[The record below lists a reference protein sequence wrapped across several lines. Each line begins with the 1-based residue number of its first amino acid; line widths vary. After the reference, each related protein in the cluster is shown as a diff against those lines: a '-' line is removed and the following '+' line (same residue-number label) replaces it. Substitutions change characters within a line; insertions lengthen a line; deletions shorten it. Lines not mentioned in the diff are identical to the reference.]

1 MYVVGAAGWCV
12 MLPGLFPVV
21 SIDTPLGGV
30 AVQFIFTI
38 PQIDIESHRFF
49 SPFSLFDRT
58 PFQNKIN
65 KKKKEGHPSFRSLAA
80 LQGILLIFMSTS
92 IH

>member
-1 MYVVGAAGWCV
+1 M

-38 PQIDIESHRFF
+38 PKSISNRIVFF
-49 SPFSLFDRT
+49 TL
-58 PFQNKIN
+58 
-65 KKKKEGHPSFRSLAA
+65 
-80 LQGILLIFMSTS
+80 LLIPSLL
-92 IH
+92 I